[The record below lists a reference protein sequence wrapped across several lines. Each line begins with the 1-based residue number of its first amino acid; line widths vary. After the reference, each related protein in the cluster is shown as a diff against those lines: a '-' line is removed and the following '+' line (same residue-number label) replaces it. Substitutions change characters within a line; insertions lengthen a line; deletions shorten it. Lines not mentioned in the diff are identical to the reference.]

1 MRKPKNKKR
10 LSQEEEDEIVRSMGQ
25 RNKPNEF
32 NLNNLNVNFKCKTEN
47 QKKFVSLIKE
57 KEIII
62 GAGFSGCGKA
72 QPLDSIVYTPKG
84 PVFMGSLKVGDLV
97 NGINGSV
104 TKVIGVFPQGKKDIY
119 TVVFN
124 DGSEVKCCLE
134 HLWTVKK
141 KHGNCDWE
149 TKSLQELKNDL
160 SLGQEYKIPNQRE
173 VYFHKN
179 TLPLDPYLL
188 GILLA
193 EGHLNK
199 SGTIVFSSTDSFII
213 NKVTS
218 LLPKD
223 LELNI
228 VNEYDYRIRNAKKIA
243 PSSKECYDKQTG
255 ETYTSITECAR
266 KKNLTTCQVRTLIK
280 NKQILVKDKY
290 IPFMK
295 QQLKDLQ
302 LLGTCSY
309 DKFIPDI
316 YKYSSAEDRFK
327 IIQGLFDGDAYVTKE
342 GTIIYSTSSEKLKN
356 DVVEIIQS
364 LGGRCTVRKTYPRYR
379 YKGEVKVSKHLHY
392 EVSVTI
398 HSPEKLLS
406 LPRKVIRLENR
417 IRKVKYISR
426 IIKEIK
432 FCETA
437 EAQCIMVEAED
448 SLYLTNYFIATHNT
462 FLAAAQALK
471 LLKSEPHFKKIML
484 VKSVTDLKGEEVG
497 FLKGELK
504 DKMQPYMESF
514 KDNFTKLIGPAFANK
529 LQELG
534 LIEVQPLAFIRGR
547 SIDNTIIIVDEAQ
560 NLSYDVMKAV
570 LTRIGENSKII
581 ITGDVKQIDLKQKKE
596 SCLLWLTEK
605 FEGNS
610 HFGVVKFERTDQV
623 RNPIINLIEDM
634 FDELDNK

>member
-1 MRKPKNKKR
+1 MRKPNKKKR
-10 LSQEEEDEIVRSMGQ
+10 LSQEEEDEVIRSMGQ
-25 RNKPNEF
+25 RNKSNEF
-32 NLNNLNVNFKCKTEN
+32 NLNSLNVNFKCKTEN
-47 QKKFVSLIKE
+47 QKKFVNLIKE

-72 QPLDSIVYTPKG
+72 QPLDSIVYTPQG
-84 PVFMGSLKVGDLV
+84 PVLMGSLKIGDLV
-97 NGINGSV
+97 NGVNRSV
-104 TKVIGVFPQGKKDIY
+104 TRVIGVFPQGKKDIY
-119 TVVFN
+119 TVVFS

-149 TKSLQELKNDL
+149 VKSLQELKNDL
-160 SLGQEYKIPNQRE
+160 SLGQEYKIPNQGE
-173 VYFHKN
+173 VYFCEK

-188 GILLA
+188 GVLLA

-199 SGTIVFSSTDSFII
+199 SGSIIFSSSDSFIVK
-213 NKVTS
+213 KVTS

-223 LELNI
+223 LELNTI
-228 VNEYDYRIRNAKKIA
+228 NQYDYRIRNAKKIV
-243 PSSKECYDKQTG
+243 PGSRECYDKQTG
-255 ETYTSITECAR
+255 ETYISIAQCA
-266 KKNLTTCQVRTLIK
+266 KKKKLTKNQVQTLIK
-280 NKQILVKDKY
+280 NKQVLVRDKH

-295 QQLKDLQ
+295 QQLTDLG
-302 LLGTCSY
+302 LLGTHSY
-309 DKFIPDI
+309 SKFIPDI
-316 YKYSSAEDRFK
+316 YKYSSIEDRIK

-342 GTIIYSTSSEKLKN
+342 GVIIYNTSSEKLKN
-356 DVVEIIQS
+356 DVIEIIQS
-364 LGGRCTVRKTYPRYR
+364 LGGRCTVRETYPRYK
-379 YKGEVKVSKHLHY
+379 YKGEVKISKRLHY
-392 EVSVTI
+392 EISVTI
-398 HSPEKLLS
+398 HSPERLLS
-406 LPRKVIRLENR
+406 LPRKVTRLENR
-417 IRKVKYISR
+417 IHKVKYISR

-432 FCETA
+432 FCKTA

-448 SLYLTNYFIATHNT
+448 SLYLTNHFITTHNT

-514 KDNFTKLIGPAFANK
+514 KDNFTKLIGPIFANK

-605 FEGNS
+605 FEGNP

-623 RNPIINLIEDM
+623 RNPIINIIEDM